1 MKVNEIRYE
10 RVTLEE
16 TKEKIAAAV
25 DAVRGAKSGKDL
37 AEIREKMV
45 KPAMVDFYTAAS
57 LCNARYTQDTRDA
70 FYKAEM
76 DYYDEVGPLM
86 QDAYLQFTNA
96 LLDSPYRKEAEAFI
110 NLLVFANY
118 ELARKAHSPEI
129 IADEQEESRLVT
141 AYSAL
146 MSQMQFDWEGK

>member
-25 DAVRGAKSGKDL
+25 DAVKRAKSGKDL

-76 DYYDEVGPLM
+76 DYYDEVGP
-86 QDAYLQFTNA
+86 
-96 LLDSPYRKEAEAFI
+96 
-110 NLLVFANY
+110 
-118 ELARKAHSPEI
+118 
-129 IADEQEESRLVT
+129 
-141 AYSAL
+141 
-146 MSQMQFDWEGK
+146 